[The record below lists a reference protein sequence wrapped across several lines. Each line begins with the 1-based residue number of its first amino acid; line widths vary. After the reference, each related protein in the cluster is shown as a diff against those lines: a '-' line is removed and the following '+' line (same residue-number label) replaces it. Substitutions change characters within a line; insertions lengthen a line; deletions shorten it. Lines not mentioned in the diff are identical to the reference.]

1 MKTNNIKQTKR
12 SFVGQWK
19 FLFALWLAASLY
31 VVVLRKLSFGMI
43 FWDIESIEMFINLI
57 PFDFLS
63 HLIRNCAMTSQ
74 VELSEIWFFLRDFI
88 LNIALFI
95 PAGICL
101 TSMGLKIRRTFAVT
115 FAVVLFFELSELVL
129 RLFNIGTGIF
139 DVNDIIAAFIGMF
152 LGVGIYTVIHKVIIK
167 CNKTA

>member
-1 MKTNNIKQTKR
+1 MKRNFN
-12 SFVGQWK
+12 W
-19 FLFALWLAASLY
+19 LFALWLAASLY
-31 VVVLRKLSFGMI
+31 VVVLRGLSFEII

-101 TSMGLKIRRTFAVT
+101 TGMGLKIRRTFAVT

-139 DVNDIIAAFIGMF
+139 DVNDMIAAFIGMF